1 MTWEQGAILL
11 IIGATLA
18 AFIIGR
24 WRYDVVALA
33 SLMVS
38 VLIGVVPADGA
49 FIGFSDPAV
58 ITVAAV
64 LVISGAVSKSGFVD
78 LIGAR
83 LTAITADPRLHLAG
97 ICALGM
103 VLSAFMNNVAA
114 LTLLLPFVLSTARR
128 FGYAPGYV
136 LMPLSFSCLL
146 GGMITLIGTPP
157 NLLISNFRLAETGAR
172 FSMFDF
178 APVGITLALTGL
190 LYLIGTGWL
199 TRRGADAGA
208 DPSDDAFDIAD
219 YATEARIRTDAGLIG
234 RTVGAVEDARGISI
248 LGVVRNERRLFGRLR
263 EQTLA
268 AGDIL
273 LLEAE
278 TRRLEALVKAG
289 DLDLVKDGPA
299 QGDGATM
306 EAVVAPNS
314 LALGSTPAS
323 LDLPRRFGVKLLA
336 AARQGRRFEGRLAEA
351 TLSAGDVLLLE
362 GDARAMRDAI
372 KALGCL
378 PLAPRRLTLSPVRIA
393 LPVILF
399 AGAIALAASGLLS
412 TPIAFTL
419 CVVGMILMRIIGPAE
434 ALANIDWSVIILLGA
449 MIPVGTALE
458 TTGAAELIA
467 HRVLAL
473 SGDAGPFVLLA
484 TTLIATMAITPVL
497 NNPTAVIIMAPIA
510 LGVARDLGAAP
521 EAFLMAVAIGASA
534 DFLTPFGH
542 HNNTIILGP
551 GQYRFTDYL
560 RLGFPLAAIV
570 ILVALTALPVVWPL

>member
-1 MTWEQGAILL
+1 MNWDQGIIILL
-11 IIGATLA
+11 LLATLI
-18 AFIIGR
+18 AFVSDR
-24 WRYDVVALA
+24 WRHDIVALS
-33 SLMVS
+33 SLMLA
-38 VLIGVVPADGA
+38 VLLGLVPADGA
-49 FIGFSDPAV
+49 FDGFSDPAV

-64 LVISGAVSKSGFVD
+64 LAISGAVSKSGFID
-78 LIGAR
+78 LLGAR
-83 LTAITADPRLHLAG
+83 LTALTADPRHHLAG

-157 NLLISNFRLAETGAR
+157 NLLISNYRFAETGAR

-178 APVGITLALTGL
+178 APVGLALTLAGL
-190 LYLIGTGWL
+190 LYLIATGWL
-199 TRRGADAGA
+199 RKRGIDTGSE
-208 DPSDDAFDIAD
+208 PGDDAFDVAD
-219 YATEARIRTDAGLIG
+219 YATEARVRPESDLTG
-234 RTVGAVEDARGISI
+234 RTVGTVEDARGISI

-263 EQTLA
+263 EQVLA

-299 QGDGATM
+299 GSDAATM
-306 EAVVAPNS
+306 EVVVTPNS
-314 LALGSTPAS
+314 LVLGSTPAS
-323 LDLPRRFGVKLLA
+323 IDLPRRFGVKLLA

-362 GDARAMRDAI
+362 GGTAAMRDAV

-378 PLAPRRLTLSPVRIA
+378 PLAPRALTLSPVRMA

-399 AGAIALAASGLLS
+399 AGAIALAASGLVS
-412 TPIAFTL
+412 TPIAFAL
-419 CVVGMILMRIIGPAE
+419 CVLAMVLTRVMGPAE

-458 TTGAAELIA
+458 TTGAAGMIA
-467 HRVLAL
+467 HRVLAI
-473 SGDAGPFVLLA
+473 SGDAAPFALLA
-484 TTLIATMAITPVL
+484 ITLIATMAITPVL
-497 NNPTAVIIMAPIA
+497 NNAATVIVMAPIA

-551 GQYRFTDYL
+551 GRYRFTDYA
-560 RLGFPLAAIV
+560 RLGLPLAVIVIVVALAAIP
-570 ILVALTALPVVWPL
+570 IFWPL